1 MSAERAPREMPKKK
15 KKQADVYESPVMDV
29 SQSCA
34 RTMQEEGTG
43 AILSD
48 VQGSY
53 TGMDIDGGRPVQ
65 DADDL

>member
-1 MSAERAPREMPKKK
+1 MPEKRQPKEMPKKK
-15 KKQADVYESPVMDV
+15 KQPDVYESPVMNV
-29 SQSCA
+29 SQNCA
-34 RTMQEEGTG
+34 RTLREEGTG